1 MKVKGGKKVNN
12 VGRDQGRRVD
22 AIRRKVKESW
32 SKAQNPNL
40 FGGGPVVDNSGK
52 IISVDISAFGFVAE
66 FFESE
71 EIQTRLIEAF
81 RKNNLEFSGKK
92 EDDLDDGIKDHV
104 AEFPPEPDVPIFLL
118 NSYPLQSYF
127 SKLIRYTLF
136 NFCQA
141 QLQL

>member
-1 MKVKGGKKVNN
+1 MRKVKVNN
-12 VGRDQGRRVD
+12 LGRDQGRRMN
-22 AIRRKVKESW
+22 AIKKKVNESW

-52 IISVDISAFGFVAE
+52 IISVEISAFGFVAE

-81 RKNNLEFSGKK
+81 RKNNLEFTGKN
-92 EDDLDDGIKDHV
+92 EDDLEDGIKQDV

-118 NSYPLQSYF
+118 KAYPLQSYF
-127 SKLIRYTLF
+127 SKLIRYTFF
-136 NFCQA
+136 NF
-141 QLQL
+141 L